1 MPLRFLLVDDDDVDR
16 EVVSRLLS
24 RIDPSFELVEAVNIT
39 DAREKLENGQFDCV
53 LLDYHLGGARGL
65 DLLPFVAAHR
75 TEICPVILITLRETE
90 ALIVEAIRS
99 GVSDYI
105 AKGNLDEQ
113 RLHSVLDTVLARAA
127 VEEQRLSAER
137 HFRKLAESMRLNYE
151 DRCAPP
157 PSAPKARC
165 APRPSSSPT

>member
-105 AKGNLDEQ
+105 AKSSLDEP
-113 RLHSVLDTVLARAA
+113 RLHSVLETVLRAR
-127 VEEQRLSAER
+127 RSR
-137 HFRKLAESMRLNYE
+137 NSG
-151 DRCAPP
+151 
-157 PSAPKARC
+157 
-165 APRPSSSPT
+165 